1 MAEVRAKNAANEKL
15 HAHELTVNAML
26 AREELDRHLTEVER
40 EEFQRIN
47 TEIET
52 GKLMT
57 KLRKTS
63 LVSKISQ
70 IGLAA
75 SLAFSLSYMFT
86 TGPSGTV
93 ADNAVRAS
101 EAKVNIAPAIVAD
114 AVVAKNQSVEPVVLA
129 SLQMAKELSNLQ
141 SSGLP
146 PENLAKN

>member
-1 MAEVRAKNAANEKL
+1 MAEVRAKNAADEKL
-15 HAHELTVNAML
+15 HAQELTINAMF
-26 AREELDRHLTEVER
+26 AREELDRQLTVVER

-70 IGLAA
+70 AGLAA
-75 SLAFSLSYMFT
+75 SLLFGMSYMAATGHWGT
-86 TGPSGTV
+86 T
-93 ADNAVRAS
+93 ADNNVRAT
-101 EAKVNIAPAIVAD
+101 EAKVKIAAPVVAD
-114 AVVAKNQSVEPVVLA
+114 AVVVKTQSAEPVVLA

-141 SSGLP
+141 PSGFQSG
-146 PENLAKN
+146 NIAKD